1 MTRQMMLMTIR
12 AIQATSEPQIEDEI
26 IRRLH
31 RLRRFRFAAP
41 LQRKTNE
48 NAIPPEDV
56 LAHRQYSTLRS
67 NLRNLRNLRI

>member
-41 LQRKTNE
+41 LQRKN
-48 NAIPPEDV
+48 
-56 LAHRQYSTLRS
+56 
-67 NLRNLRNLRI
+67 

>member
-31 RLRRFRFAAP
+31 RFRRLLFEVETAGELKTIVICGIAFSLVFGSAADAK
-41 LQRKTNE
+41 R
-48 NAIPPEDV
+48 
-56 LAHRQYSTLRS
+56 
-67 NLRNLRNLRI
+67 